1 MYRNEEERLSE
12 TVMGEAVIELLNE
25 RAPITNA
32 RLLVK
37 LQTFLLAAEETWRE
51 AAIRSAIRD
60 VQATVLDGGSRTGV
74 QPPPLH

>member
-1 MYRNEEERLSE
+1 MYRNEEERLSD

-51 AAIRSAIRD
+51 AAIRAAIRSI
-60 VQATVLDGGSRTGV
+60 QAAALDGGSRTGV

>member
-1 MYRNEEERLSE
+1 MYRNEDERLSE

-37 LQTFLLAAEETWRE
+37 LQTFLLAAEEPWRE

-60 VQATVLDGGSRTGV
+60 VQSAILEVGSKASS
-74 QPPPLH
+74 LH